1 MSVQLDSGFFSSEE
15 LETIGFRSFG
25 SNVRIARNN
34 VIVNPQN
41 ICLGSHVRID
51 SYCSILAIGGQ
62 LEIGSY
68 VHIGAYCYLNAGA
81 GITIEDFCGLSQ
93 GTKVYSRTDD
103 YSGEF
108 MTNPTVPAKFTRVI
122 ASKVTFKKHSIVG
135 SSSVVLPGVTLGEGA
150 SVGALSLVLRSLD
163 PWFVYTGSPAKKLW
177 ERSRN
182 ILKLEEQLIE
192 STRQETHQDNHKH

>member
-1 MSVQLDSGFFSSEE
+1 MNVTLDPGFFSSEE
-15 LETIGFRSFG
+15 LQSIGFQALG

-34 VIVNPQN
+34 VIINPQN
-41 ICLGSHVRID
+41 IRIGNNVRID
-51 SYCSILAIGGQ
+51 SYCSILAIGGE

-81 GITIEDFCGLSQ
+81 GIVIEDFCGLSQ

-108 MTNPTVPAKFTRVI
+108 MTNPTVPATYTHVI
-122 ASKVTFKKHSIVG
+122 ASKVVFKKHSIVG

-182 ILKLEEQLIE
+182 ILKLEKQLIE
-192 STRQETHQDNHKH
+192 STRNGNNA